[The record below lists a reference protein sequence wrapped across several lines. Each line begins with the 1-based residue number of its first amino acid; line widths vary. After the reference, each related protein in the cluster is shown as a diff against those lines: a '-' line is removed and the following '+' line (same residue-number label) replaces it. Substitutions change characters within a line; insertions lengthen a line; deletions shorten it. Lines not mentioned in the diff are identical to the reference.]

1 MLTLTFF
8 ATTLIDIYV
17 MILLLRIWMRW
28 VKCDFYNP
36 FSQFIVKM
44 THPIV
49 NPIQSILP
57 SAKKIEAAA
66 FFISFFLMALKYP
79 LLLFIQGG
87 VIVLNQY
94 NLLFGVVSLLKVI
107 GYLVFWIIIIRAI
120 TSWIS
125 QGSSPM
131 DDLLDEL
138 TEPLMSPIRR
148 FLPAMGSID
157 FSGMLLILILYLMNY
172 LGMDLLGDLWLI
184 L

>member
-8 ATTLIDIYV
+8 AKTLIDVYV

-57 SAKKIEAAA
+57 SAKKIDTAALLIA
-66 FFISFFLMALKYP
+66 FFLMALKYP

-87 VIVLNQY
+87 GIVLNQY
-94 NLLFGVVSLLKVI
+94 NLLFGFVSLLKAI
-107 GYLVFWIIIIRAI
+107 GHLVFWIIIIRAI

-131 DDLLDEL
+131 DDLLYEL

-172 LGMDLLGDLWLI
+172 LGMDLLGELWLI